1 MPEPDRPPIVLTT
14 QCVVAGGGP
23 AGLTLGFLLARSG
36 VDVIVLEKHADFLRD
51 FRGDTIHP
59 STMELMAELGLLE
72 RFLELPHQK
81 VPKIFAQFGEERLQ
95 LADFARLPVR
105 APFIAMMPQWDFL
118 TFLAENAAAL
128 PGFRL
133 RMGAEARDLVVE
145 DGRVV
150 GLRAETAEGPA
161 EIRAALTVA
170 TDGRGSRL
178 RAAAG
183 LAVRDLGAPI
193 DVLWFRLSRRPDDTD
208 ETQGRFEAGRLF
220 VMLNRGD
227 YWQCAYVVAKGSFE
241 AVKARGLAAFQ
252 ADLRPLL
259 PFAEARAAE
268 LADWDQV
275 KLLGVQVNRLETW
288 SRPGLLCIGDAA
300 HAMSPVGGVGVNLA
314 IQDAVAAANALAG
327 PLRRGE
333 VAERD
338 LKAVQRRR
346 AWPTRATQ
354 ALQILV
360 QNRVLLAALESDAPI
375 RPPRALRVIA
385 AVPGLRDLPAWII
398 GMGLR
403 RERLRAPQAGRS

>member
-1 MPEPDRPPIVLTT
+1 
-14 QCVVAGGGP
+14 VA
-23 AGLTLGFLLARSG
+23 A
-36 VDVIVLEKHADFLRD
+36 
-51 FRGDTIHP
+51 
-59 STMELMAELGLLE
+59 
-72 RFLELPHQK
+72 
-81 VPKIFAQFGEERLQ
+81 
-95 LADFARLPVR
+95 
-105 APFIAMMPQWDFL
+105 
-118 TFLAENAAAL
+118 
-128 PGFRL
+128 
-133 RMGAEARDLVVE
+133 
-145 DGRVV
+145 DGR
-150 GLRAETAEGPA
+150 T
-161 EIRAALTVA
+161 
-170 TDGRGSRL
+170 SRM
-178 RAAAG
+178 REAAG
-183 LAVRDLGAPI
+183 LRVHDLGAPI
-193 DVLWFRLSRRPDDTD
+193 DVLWFRLSRRPGDTD

-227 YWQCAYVVAKGSFE
+227 YWQCAYVVAKGTFE
-241 AVKARGLAAFQ
+241 AVKARGLEAFRE
-252 ADLRPLL
+252 ALRPLL
-259 PFAEARAAE
+259 PFADPRAAE

-314 IQDAVAAANALAG
+314 VQDAVAAANALAE

-338 LKAVQRRR
+338 LEAVQRRR
-346 AWPTRATQ
+346 AWPTRVTQ

-403 RERLRAPQAGRS
+403 RERLRAPQAGRP

>member
-36 VDVIVLEKHADFLRD
+36 VDAIVLEKHVDFLRD

-118 TFLAENAAAL
+118 NFLAENAAAL

-133 RMGAEARDLVVE
+133 RMRAEARDLVVE

-208 ETQGRFEAGRLF
+208 ETQGRFEAGRIF

-314 IQDAVAAANALAG
+314 VQDAVAAANALAE
-327 PLRRGE
+327 PLRRGA
-333 VAERD
+333 VAARD

-403 RERLRAPQAGRS
+403 RERLRAPQAGPS

>member
-1 MPEPDRPPIVLTT
+1 MPEPDRPPIVIAT

-81 VPKIFAQFGEERLQ
+81 VPKIFAQFGEARLQ
-95 LADFARLPVR
+95 LADFGRLPVR

-118 TFLAENAAAL
+118 NFLAENAAAL

-133 RMGAEARDLVVE
+133 RMRAEARDLVVE

-170 TDGRGSRL
+170 ADGRGSRL

-208 ETQGRFEAGRLF
+208 ETQGRFEAGRIF

-241 AVKARGLAAFQ
+241 AVRARGLAAFQ

-259 PFAEARAAE
+259 PFAEARPAE

-314 IQDAVAAANALAG
+314 VQDAVAAANALAG
-327 PLRRGE
+327 PLRRDA